1 MLTTLRISG
10 FAIVDQVEV
19 GFGPGLN
26 VLTGETGAGK
36 SILLEALHL
45 VLGGRMSADVLREGA
60 SEAAVEAVFEL
71 PTDHPVAARLAAGGV
86 PMPAGAT
93 EVLVRRTASRA
104 GRGRAFVNGV
114 LCTVSMLE
122 ASLRGLVDVTGQH
135 EHVAL
140 LDESTHLALLDAY
153 AGGGQA
159 ATALPRGQTA
169 GSPGVQA
176 PVPPTGQTAD
186 PPGMQPSALPGG
198 QPSDPHRGR
207 GNDSTILARYRSA
220 HAVLAAAVRERDA
233 LLFAREERARRADYL
248 AYQLRELEAVEPR
261 PGEDAEL
268 ERERQVLASAEKLR
282 EAARTAETLVYGG
295 EGSAAEHLGRATRA
309 LGEAVALD
317 ARLEPALLLLR
328 SALAEV
334 EEAGRALASYGGA
347 SDGDPDRL
355 RERLRERLQEIDE
368 RLEALRALARKHGGS
383 LEAALQRADAMRAEL
398 ASVEGSAERLER
410 LEAEIAEAGRR
421 AVRLARDL
429 SRARAEAARTFARD
443 VRRELEAL
451 AMGRCQVDVAF
462 LPPENALVH
471 AGVALGADG
480 AERAQILLAPN
491 PGEPARPLARI
502 ASGGELSRVL
512 LAVKRGLARTD
523 PVGTYVFDEVDSG
536 IGGGVAEA
544 VGRLLSE
551 VSRERQV
558 ICVTHLPQV
567 AAFADRHLKVS
578 KRVQGKRT
586 SASVVA
592 LESKDERKAE
602 VARMLAGFTLTDS
615 ALDHAGALIAAA
627 RSAPPCAL
635 HGHMAIPV
643 RSAARRAGR

>member
-45 VLGGRMSADVLREGA
+45 VLGGRMSADVLREGV
-60 SEAAVEAVFEL
+60 SEAVVEALFEL
-71 PTDHPVAARLAAGGV
+71 PPDHPVAARLAAGGV
-86 PMPAGAT
+86 PMPAGST
-93 EVLVRRTASRA
+93 EVLVRRTASRT

-140 LDESTHLALLDAY
+140 LDEATHLALLDAHA
-153 AGGGQA
+153 AGG
-159 ATALPRGQTA
+159 QT
-169 GSPGVQA
+169 P
-176 PVPPTGQTAD
+176 
-186 PPGMQPSALPGG
+186 ALPGG
-198 QPSDPHRGR
+198 QSAGSPGGRALALPTRQTAALLEAEAPAPPERQTSDSYPGR
-207 GNDSTILARYRSA
+207 ANAGTILARYRSA
-220 HAVLAAAVRERDA
+220 YAVLAAAVRERDA
-233 LLFAREERARRADYL
+233 LLLAREERARRADYL
-248 AYQLRELEAVEPR
+248 AYQLRELEAAEPR

-282 EAARTAETLVYGG
+282 EAARTAEALVYGD
-295 EGSAAEHLGRATRA
+295 EGSAAEHLGRAARA
-309 LGEAVALD
+309 LGEAAALD
-317 ARLEPALLLLR
+317 ARLEPTLSLLR
-328 SALAEV
+328 SALAEAQ
-334 EEAGRALASYGGA
+334 EAGRALAAYCDA
-347 SDGDPDRL
+347 SGGDPD
-355 RERLRERLQEIDE
+355 RLRERLQEIDE
-368 RLEALRALARKHGGS
+368 RLELLRALARKHGGS
-383 LEAALQRADAMRAEL
+383 LEAALARAEVMRADL
-398 ASVEGSAERLER
+398 ASVESSAERLEC
-410 LEAEIAEAGRR
+410 LEAEIAEAGRQ
-421 AVRLARDL
+421 AVGLARAL
-429 SRARAEAARTFARD
+429 SRVRAEAARAFACD

-462 LPPENALVH
+462 LPPENALLH
-471 AGVALGADG
+471 AGMALGADG

-567 AAFADRHLKVS
+567 AAFADRHLRVS
-578 KRVQGKRT
+578 KRVQAKRT

-592 LESKDERKAE
+592 LESNDERKAE

-615 ALDHAGALIAAA
+615 ALEHAGALIAAA
-627 RSAPPCAL
+627 RSAPASAL
-635 HGHMAIPV
+635 HGHRAIPA

>member
-1 MLTTLRISG
+1 MLTTLRVSG

-19 GFGPGLN
+19 VFGPGLN

-60 SEAAVEAVFEL
+60 DEAIVEAIFEI
-71 PTDHPVAARLAAGGV
+71 PPGHPVAARLAAGGV
-86 PMPAGAT
+86 PMLSGST

-104 GRGRAFVNGV
+104 GRGRAFVNGA

-140 LDESTHLALLDAY
+140 LDEATHLALLDAY
-153 AGGGQA
+153 SCGGRDAEPRGVQAAAVDGEGQVRQAGGG
-159 ATALPRGQTA
+159 TALGQ
-169 GSPGVQA
+169 
-176 PVPPTGQTAD
+176 
-186 PPGMQPSALPGG
+186 
-198 QPSDPHRGR
+198 
-207 GNDSTILARYRSA
+207 YRSA
-220 HAVLAAAVRERDA
+220 YAALAAAVRERDA
-233 LLFAREERARRADYL
+233 LLFAREEGARRAEYL
-248 AYQLRELEAVEPR
+248 AYQLRELEALEPR

-268 ERERQVLASAEKLR
+268 GRERQVLAGAEKLR
-282 EAARTAETLVYGG
+282 EAARTAEALVYGG
-295 EGSAAEHLGRATRA
+295 EGSAAEDLGRAARA
-309 LGEAVALD
+309 LDEAAALD
-317 ARLEPALLLLR
+317 PRLEPALSLLR

-334 EEAGRALASYGGA
+334 EEGGRALARYAEAAG
-347 SDGDPDRL
+347 GDPDRL
-355 RERLRERLQEIDE
+355 REVEE
-368 RLEALRALARKHGGS
+368 RLEALRALARKHGGT
-383 LEAALQRADAMRAEL
+383 LEAALARAGAMRAEL
-398 ASVEGSAERLER
+398 ASVEGSAERLGQ

-421 AVRLARDL
+421 AVGLARDL
-429 SRARAEAARTFARD
+429 TRARAEASRTLARE
-443 VRRELEAL
+443 VGRELQAL

-462 LPPENALVH
+462 LPPDNALVQ

-480 AERAQILLAPN
+480 AERVQILLAPN

-523 PVGTYVFDEVDSG
+523 PVDTYVFDEVDSG

-567 AAFADRHLKVS
+567 AAFADRHL
-578 KRVQGKRT
+578 RVQKRIQGGRT

-592 LESKDERKAE
+592 LDSEGERKAE
-602 VARMLAGFTLTDS
+602 VARMLAGLTLTAS
-615 ALDHAGALIAAA
+615 ALEHAGALISAA
-627 RSAPPCAL
+627 RSASQPVS
-635 HGHMAIPV
+635 HGRRTRQA